1 MTPTEKPS
9 PEIVCLVDDD
19 SAVLRSIGRLLASD
33 GFSARSFDKPKDFLA
48 HVHTHAVPV
57 VVLDILMGE
66 MNGLEVQA
74 QISALS
80 PATRVIMIT
89 GREDYKVKETALR
102 AGAVAFFSKPF
113 DDSKFPRAFGSRSRA
128 DRSAHLSP
136 RPACAN
142 TWLFR
147 RSHCAVRSA
156 RRQLL

>member
-1 MTPTEKPS
+1 MTLSEKPT

-19 SAVLRSIGRLLASD
+19 SAVLKSIGRLLASD

-48 HVHTHAVPV
+48 HVHTNTVPL

-80 PATRVIMIT
+80 PGTRVIVIT
-89 GREDYKVKETALR
+89 GREDSKVKEAALR

-113 DDSKFPRAFGSRSRA
+113 DDGEFLGAVQAALAMPPSK
-128 DRSAHLSP
+128 
-136 RPACAN
+136 
-142 TWLFR
+142 
-147 RSHCAVRSA
+147 
-156 RRQLL
+156 